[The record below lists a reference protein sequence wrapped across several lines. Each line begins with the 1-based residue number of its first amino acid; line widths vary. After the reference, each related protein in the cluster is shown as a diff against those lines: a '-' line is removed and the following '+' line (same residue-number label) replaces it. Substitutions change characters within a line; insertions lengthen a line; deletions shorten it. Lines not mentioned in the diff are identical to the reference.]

1 MRAINAGPY
10 GYIGGLQD
18 TGCRT
23 VPHNVLKVSGL
34 SAREDKAQMRNRL
47 LSFWLMIGKERFF
60 VFAQPWSME
69 NRLFGKSI
77 FSNSGRQL
85 PPAQQGN
92 CLICRQFFG
101 NREERNATMPLRHRL
116 VTRFDWTALLALFTF
131 QPLPKRSAY
140 RPRFGTG
147 IPFAI
152 HA

>member
-1 MRAINAGPY
+1 
-10 GYIGGLQD
+10 
-18 TGCRT
+18 
-23 VPHNVLKVSGL
+23 
-34 SAREDKAQMRNRL
+34 MRNRL
-47 LSFWLMIGKERFF
+47 LSFWLMIGKECFF
-60 VFAQPWSME
+60 AFGQVHSIE
-69 NRLFGKSI
+69 NRISGKNM
-77 FSNSGRQL
+77 FPNVGRQL
-85 PPAQQGN
+85 PATRKGN

-101 NREERNATMPLRHRL
+101 NCEERNAAMPLRHRL